1 MTILLKRLELINF
14 RNFAAPELR
23 DLSLINLIIGP
34 PNTGK
39 TNILTAIHY
48 SFETIFLG
56 REIEVEHERYP
67 GGKKLS
73 IRCIFEI
80 ECNGSHQSIDFVL
93 EEKGGKLTI
102 TKPEG

>member
-67 GGKKLS
+67 GGKNYPSAVYLKLGVMDL
-73 IRCIFEI
+73 I
-80 ECNGSHQSIDFVL
+80 N
-93 EEKGGKLTI
+93 
-102 TKPEG
+102 P